1 MRMDQALDVLLEAAQ
16 PLTDGEAGDYDPLL
30 ELIGEARLVVL
41 GAETLGTHE
50 LFRARAELT
59 RRLVQ
64 DRGVTMIALAPD
76 VRAAIA
82 PIDRFARGHSQQ
94 TLAADALA
102 GLTAFPR
109 WLWRNA
115 EMLDFLGWLRN
126 FNDQF
131 SGDEHKVGVTETDSV
146 LELAAK
152 TVVWTHSRDAGDARA
167 ADATTP
173 TLGQR
178 ARERYRRNAFLVS
191 FSTYR
196 GSMVAAPRRGD
207 ERPRRVEL
215 RPAPAGSLEAML
227 HDLGLPSFCLPL
239 RDASER
245 LRLVLREPYFERM
258 VDGIYDP
265 EAAPDQPLRA
275 RVVDQFDALVH
286 FDQTRS
292 LEPMETS

>member
-1 MRMDQALDVLLEAAQ
+1 VDQALDILLEAAQ

-30 ELIGEARLVVL
+30 KLMGEPRLVVL
-41 GAETLGTHE
+41 GVETLGTHE

-64 DRGVTMIALAPD
+64 DRGFTMLALASAD
-76 VRAAIA
+76 ATDAATPTD
-82 PIDRFARGHSQQ
+82 PIDRFARGHSPE

-102 GLTAFPR
+102 GLSAFPR

-131 SGDEHKVGVTETDSV
+131 AGDDHKVGVDDTHGV
-146 LELAAK
+146 LEHSAR

-167 ADATTP
+167 ADAP
-173 TLGQR
+173 SPSLGQR
-178 ARERYRRNAFLVS
+178 ARERYGRNAFLLS

-196 GSMVAAPRRGD
+196 GSMVAAAPGGG
-207 ERPRRVEL
+207 EHPRRVAL
-215 RPAPAGSLEAML
+215 QPATPSSLEAML
-227 HDLGLPSFCLPL
+227 HNLQVPSFCLPL

-245 LRLVLREPYFERM
+245 LRGVLREPRLERL

-265 EAAPDQPLRA
+265 QAVPDQPLRA
-275 RVVDQFDALVH
+275 RVAD
-286 FDQTRS
+286 
-292 LEPMETS
+292 